1 MPTTLR
7 PPAGTAE
14 EEERGRH
21 AVAALAAAVVGFFVI
36 TLDATIVNVALPTIR
51 DELGGGMTGLQW
63 VVDGYTLMFAAL
75 LLSAGALSDRI
86 GARRA
91 FGTGVAVFVAA
102 SAACGLAPGLGILVA
117 ARFAQGA
124 GAAVVMPTTLALI
137 REAYDDQARRARAVA
152 VWASG
157 GAAAAAAGPL
167 VGGVLSEL
175 SWRLIFFINVP
186 VGVVALLLVAR
197 TRPSPHRRVPFDRAG
212 QLAAVAGMGG
222 LTYGVI
228 EAGAEGFT
236 APRVIVALAVAVL
249 GLTGFLAVEARS
261 AHPMVPLEMF
271 RNRTMVIAVTV
282 GFTFMVGFYGMPFV
296 LSLYFQQLRGLSP
309 MATGMAFVPMMAFSA
324 LLTPASSR
332 LVRRIGRR
340 ASITGGLLSMAAG
353 TMILAVLP
361 PTAPLWAVAALMVPV
376 GLGGPL
382 VMPPLT
388 AHLLDNVPAHRAGVA
403 GGILNTARQIG
414 GALAVAVF
422 GALLAGHAGFLHG
435 LRTSLFVTVAVLL
448 STIVVTPLLR
458 QRHDTT

>member
-1 MPTTLR
+1 MPTTVR
-7 PPAGTAE
+7 SAADAAAP
-14 EEERGRH
+14 ERSRH

-63 VVDGYTLMFAAL
+63 LVDGYTLMFAAL
-75 LLSAGALSDRI
+75 LLSAGALADRI

-91 FGTGVAVFVAA
+91 FGSGVVVFAAA

-117 ARFAQGA
+117 ARFLQGA

-137 REAYDDQARRARAVA
+137 REAYDDRAGRAHAVA
-152 VWASG
+152 VWATG

-167 VGGVLSEL
+167 VGGVLTEL

-186 VGVVALLLVAR
+186 VGVVALLLLAR
-197 TRPSPHRRVPFDRAG
+197 ITPSPRRRVPFDLPG
-212 QLAAVAGMGG
+212 QVAAVAGMGG

-228 EAGAEGFT
+228 EAGADGFT
-236 APRVIVALAVAVL
+236 ASHVIAALAVAVL
-249 GLTGFLAVEARS
+249 GTAGFFMIEART

-271 RNRTMVIAVTV
+271 RNRAMATAVTI
-282 GFTFMVGFYGMPFV
+282 GFAFMIGFYGMPFL
-296 LSLYFQQLRGLSP
+296 LSLYFQQVRGLSS
-309 MATGMAFVPMMAFSA
+309 MATGVAFLPMMAFAA
-324 LLTPASSR
+324 LFTPASSR
-332 LVRRIGRR
+332 LVHRIGRR
-340 ASITGGLLSMAAG
+340 ASITGGLLLMAAA
-353 TMILAVLP
+353 MIILAVLP
-361 PTAPLWAVAALMVPV
+361 ATAPPWAVAALMIPV

-388 AHLLDNVPAHRAGVA
+388 AHLLDTVPAHRAGVA

-422 GALLAGHAGFLHG
+422 GALLAGRAGFLHG
-435 LRTSLFVTVAVLL
+435 LRMSLFITVAVLL
-448 STIVVTPLLR
+448 STIVVTPLLG

>member
-7 PPAGTAE
+7 PPAGTA

-117 ARFAQGA
+117 ARFVQGA

-271 RNRTMVIAVTV
+271 RNRTMMSAVTV
-282 GFTFMVGFYGMPFV
+282 GFTFMVGFYGTPFV

-309 MATGMAFVPMMAFSA
+309 MATGMAFLPMMAFSA

-340 ASITGGLLSMAAG
+340 ASIIGGLLSMAAG

>member
-7 PPAGTAE
+7 PAADAATG
-14 EEERGRH
+14 ERSRH

-36 TLDATIVNVALPTIR
+36 TLDATVVNVALPTIR

-91 FGTGVAVFVAA
+91 FGTGVGVFVVA
-102 SAACGLAPGLGILVA
+102 SAACGLAPGLGVLVA
-117 ARFAQGA
+117 ARLVQGA

-152 VWASG
+152 VWATG
-157 GAAAAAAGPL
+157 GAAAAASGPL
-167 VGGVLSEL
+167 VGGALTGL

-186 VGVVALLLVAR
+186 VGVAALLLLAR
-197 TRPSPHRRVPFDRAG
+197 ITPSPHRRVPFDRAG
-212 QLAAVAGMGG
+212 QVAAVAAMGG

-228 EAGAEGFT
+228 EAGADGFT
-236 APRVIVALAVAVL
+236 APRVVVALVIAVV
-249 GLTGFLAVEARS
+249 GMTGFLVIEART

-271 RNRTMVIAVTV
+271 RDRTMVVAVAV
-282 GFTFMVGFYGMPFV
+282 GFTFMIGFYGMPF
-296 LSLYFQQLRGLSP
+296 LFSLYFQQLRGLSS
-309 MATGMAFVPMMAFSA
+309 MATGMAFLPMMAFSA
-324 LLTPASSR
+324 LLTPASAR
-332 LVRRIGRR
+332 LVQRVGRR
-340 ASITGGLLSMAAG
+340 PSITGGLLLMAAG
-353 TMILAVLP
+353 MTILAVLP
-361 PTAPLWAVAALMVPV
+361 ATAPIWAVAALMIPV
-376 GLGGPL
+376 GIAGPL
-382 VMPPLT
+382 IMPPFT

-422 GALLAGHAGFLHG
+422 GALLAGHATFLHG
-435 LRTSLFVTVAVLL
+435 LRTSLLITVAVLL
-448 STIVVTPLLR
+448 ATTAATPLLR
-458 QRHDTT
+458 QRHRTT

>member
-7 PPAGTAE
+7 PLAGTA

-117 ARFAQGA
+117 ARFVQGA

-137 REAYDDQARRARAVA
+137 REAYDDQARRARAVG

-271 RNRTMVIAVTV
+271 RNRTMMSAVTV
-282 GFTFMVGFYGMPFV
+282 GFTFMVGFYGTPFV

-309 MATGMAFVPMMAFSA
+309 MATGMAFLPMMAFSA

-340 ASITGGLLSMAAG
+340 ASIIGGLLSMAAG

>member
-7 PPAGTAE
+7 PPADTAE
-14 EEERGRH
+14 RERGRH

-91 FGTGVAVFVAA
+91 FGTGVVVFVAA

-117 ARFAQGA
+117 ARFVQGA

-249 GLTGFLAVEARS
+249 GLTGFLAVEART

-271 RNRTMVIAVTV
+271 RDRTMVIAVTV
-282 GFTFMVGFYGMPFV
+282 GFTFMIGFYGMPFV

-309 MATGMAFVPMMAFSA
+309 MATGMAFLPMMAFSA

-340 ASITGGLLSMAAG
+340 ASITGGLLLMAAG

-458 QRHDTT
+458 RRHDTT